1 MLQTSIGYS
10 PTGHKTWIKRTY
22 DVQKMSRT
30 SSERLKCVQFMSR
43 VLWERLQPTFPML
56 MLFKKLVYLHIL
68 CMNINSFLDD
78 ANELIILLEDLWVE
92 FVHHI
97 YMFDNACDSLDY
109 DPRLKNLTTID
120 EKDNNKIVLT
130 SLLLKTF
137 SGWFSLP
144 IPPENRTPEV
154 SWQLFVTQLRL

>member
-1 MLQTSIGYS
+1 
-10 PTGHKTWIKRTY
+10 
-22 DVQKMSRT
+22 MS
-30 SSERLKCVQFMSR
+30 C
-43 VLWERLQPTFPML
+43 VLWEGSQPTFPML
-56 MLFKKLVYLHIL
+56 MLFKNFVYLHIL

-120 EKDNNKIVLT
+120 EKDNNKIIMVLQQT
-130 SLLLKTF
+130 H
-137 SGWFSLP
+137 
-144 IPPENRTPEV
+144 
-154 SWQLFVTQLRL
+154 